1 MSLCVNKIYKFNFNN
16 MSKFK
21 SFFVMLFAVV
31 LAGGVIVSCSDDDD
45 DLSAE
50 EVRAEGFAAGSGI
63 CACMD
68 GYAHLAPNQA
78 DFITADGFDMEGYI
92 AALGEYGWQA
102 AGCVNLQAYQEYVAV
117 NFEGYDPNAND
128 PLLSVFTFTNDD
140 FKAGFIEGIGGCAES
155 FSALM
160 GLIGQMQ

>member
-1 MSLCVNKIYKFNFNN
+1 MF
-16 MSKFK
+16 KFK
-21 SFFVMLFAVV
+21 YLSVVLFVAV
-31 LAGGVIVSCSDDDD
+31 LAGVVVSCSDDDKD
-45 DLSAE
+45 ALSAE

-102 AGCVNLQAYQEYVAV
+102 AECVNLQVYQEYVTV
-117 NFEGYDPNAND
+117 NFEGYNPNADD